1 MVTGQ
6 SAMIKYWVTPITLQP
21 NFNNSHKI
29 CTYCP
34 FYVVPYIRINK
45 GQRWLNKHGHFLI
58 KICLLSAKKVCILS
72 LWLGDARPK
81 VEDVGC
87 SVPAL
92 HQIDKFFLIFLG
104 TTGTFVST
112 FWGSFDFF
120 SLRCGWRFAPQSWVR
135 LDYRP
140 VDTSQ
145 TLECLLNIALC
156 GYPIHTIKAF
166 KNLQQ

>member
-92 HQIDKFFLIFLG
+92 HQIDKFFEYFWEQLGHSCPRFEGHLIFFTAMWLKICSSVLG
-104 TTGTFVST
+104 QT
-112 FWGSFDFF
+112 
-120 SLRCGWRFAPQSWVR
+120 R
-135 LDYRP
+135 LQACWYLTDIGMFIEHCTMWLSNP
-140 VDTSQ
+140 H
-145 TLECLLNIALC
+145 N
-156 GYPIHTIKAF
+156 
-166 KNLQQ
+166 